1 MTEQG
6 REFRITGRM
15 VLAGFVAAF
24 AIIISVNLA
33 LAYYAVSSFPGLE
46 VDNSYVA
53 SQTFDARK
61 AEQEA
66 LGWTVR
72 ADAEGD
78 EVRLS
83 IRGRDGAPVQVGK
96 LNAVLGRATHIA
108 DDMAPEFIFDG
119 QDYVAHATLGPGN
132 WNIRMTADS
141 IDGHKFQQRVVLH
154 VKD

>member
-1 MTEQG
+1 MTEQE

-46 VDNSYVA
+46 VENSYVA

-61 AEQEA
+61 AEQVA
-66 LGWTVR
+66 LGWSVR
-72 ADAEGD
+72 ADVEGD
-78 EVRLS
+78 KVRLS
-83 IRGRDGAPVQVGK
+83 IRSRDGAPVEVAK

-108 DDMAPEFIFDG
+108 DDMTPDFIFDG
-119 QDYVAHATLGPGN
+119 QDYVAQATLGSGN

-141 IDGHKFQQRVVLH
+141 VDGHKFQQRVSFY